1 MNRVW
6 PQGAG
11 HNRRFLEMNTL
22 KINKTV
28 AAVWLA
34 ITLLIG
40 GGLVAPA
47 VGIEIVSQTHA
58 CGLDAG
64 SGGGC

>member
-1 MNRVW
+1 MCG
-6 PQGAG
+6 PKGLGALG
-11 HNRRFLEMNTL
+11 DFLEMNTL
-22 KINKTV
+22 KINKAV

-47 VGIEIVSQTHA
+47 VGLDVLPQTHA
-58 CGLDAG
+58 CGINDG
-64 SGGGC
+64 GGGGC

>member
-1 MNRVW
+1 
-6 PQGAG
+6 
-11 HNRRFLEMNTL
+11 MNTL
-22 KINKTV
+22 KINKAV

-34 ITLLIG
+34 ITLLVG

-47 VGIEIVSQTHA
+47 VGLEVISQTHA
-58 CGLDAG
+58 CGITDG